1 VAVARDGRVAPLPF
15 LSLEVSAMNA
25 SRWSLLLAGLL
36 PLALVMQSRAEDPIP
51 DRPVT
56 DRPADGP
63 ALEDGAIIDGQS
75 HPSVMSYRASE
86 LIGMTVYNT
95 ADEELGQIEDL
106 VMDVDGGRVRYAALS
121 FGGFLGIGDKLF
133 AVPMHSLKFRRVDD
147 EPRFVLNLNKERLE
161 NAPGFDKDAWP
172 DFANP
177 TWGAEVDAYYG
188 SGAADTEADTHSGH
202 VVSVT
207 GDELTM
213 TDESGEGRHSHQV
226 GPNVSITIDGREA
239 RLSDLKKGQMIKVT
253 TADENGVNVVVSIDV
268 VRKTKRN

>member
-121 FGGFLGIGDKLF
+121 FGGFLGIGD
-133 AVPMHSLKFRRVDD
+133 
-147 EPRFVLNLNKERLE
+147 
-161 NAPGFDKDAWP
+161 
-172 DFANP
+172 
-177 TWGAEVDAYYG
+177 
-188 SGAADTEADTHSGH
+188 
-202 VVSVT
+202 
-207 GDELTM
+207 
-213 TDESGEGRHSHQV
+213 
-226 GPNVSITIDGREA
+226 
-239 RLSDLKKGQMIKVT
+239 
-253 TADENGVNVVVSIDV
+253 
-268 VRKTKRN
+268 